1 MTTAGPVVSSTSAN
15 CPSGTGG
22 PAWASIELAAAL
34 EGGYYYLYDYNAG
47 REYLYN
53 AERDR
58 RQIYNMARGDNAS
71 VGFLTKRRE
80 ELSSLRKAARAR
92 ALTPRYVQLPS
103 SLER

>member
-1 MTTAGPVVSSTSAN
+1 
-15 CPSGTGG
+15 
-22 PAWASIELAAAL
+22 
-34 EGGYYYLYDYNAG
+34 
-47 REYLYN
+47 LYN